1 MAGRL
6 PAMKV
11 ERSVLV
17 ASLVVGALMLLV
29 IGAVMGFVAL
39 LDPIP

>member
-1 MAGRL
+1 
-6 PAMKV
+6 MKI

-17 ASLVVGALMLLV
+17 ASLVVGVIMLLV
-29 IGAVMGFVAL
+29 IGAVLGFVAL